1 MRLGTTRE
9 VLTNPQRPSEGL
21 TGSQGSMRLAEGAC
35 EKAGERRAELAERE
49 GVEGAEA
56 VGQFGLVQAALA
68 VKAAEKILGRLFPFL
83 RVAFHTARY
92 PIAVG
97 IVAQPR
103 LRHDVVQALHCLR
116 SAAQT
121 VEALAAL
128 AGVDGLSQPLILQ
141 KVRLLD
147 VNWCAGARAVFAGAD
162 PAFDSIQPHG
172 ANLVGQP
179 HLHHMSGF
187 AALDQAQSALGREP
201 AHGLAYRP
209 RG

>member
-21 TGSQGSMRLAEGAC
+21 TGSQGSMRLADEGAC
-35 EKAGERRAELAERE
+35 EKAGERRAELAGRE

-56 VGQFGLVQAALA
+56 AGQFGLVQAALA

-92 PIAVG
+92 QIAVG

-121 VEALAAL
+121 VKALAAL
-128 AGVDGLSQPLILQ
+128 ARVNGLSTPLTLQ
-141 KVRLLD
+141 HVLLLD
-147 VNWCAGARAVFAGAD
+147 
-162 PAFDSIQPHG
+162 
-172 ANLVGQP
+172 
-179 HLHHMSGF
+179 
-187 AALDQAQSALGREP
+187 AQHA
-201 AHGLAYRP
+201 
-209 RG
+209 